1 MSGGKFHAAGRFPET
16 RVPRVLNDIYI
27 PRLPPII
34 DINVKLLAYD
44 NNNERNRVGVFR
56 GDKSASRNAHNTC
69 TIMRTDKFGG
79 GEVCKA
85 SDVYREIYT
94 MRI

>member
-1 MSGGKFHAAGRFPET
+1 MSGGKFYAAGRFPET

-44 NNNERNRVGVFR
+44 NNNERNRVGVFQWR
-56 GDKSASRNAHNTC
+56 QISKPKRAQYMHNNAY
-69 TIMRTDKFGG
+69 G
-79 GEVCKA
+79 
-85 SDVYREIYT
+85 
-94 MRI
+94 